1 MKVKRLRYKYKSDI
15 ATHTTADNTIT
26 KTTTPSGTKMYSIPS
41 GGPNSSK
48 ISVVDT
54 YILVLEGSN
63 ETIVLLGND
72 VMALE
77 IFHNPF
83 SSVEF
88 TYASDISLDMLVAIV
103 VVIV

>member
-1 MKVKRLRYKYKSDI
+1 MKVKRLRFKYKSDI

-48 ISVVDT
+48 ISVVVDT
-54 YILVLEGSN
+54 YVLVLEASN
-63 ETIVLLGND
+63 EISVLLGND
-72 VMALE
+72 VIGLE
-77 IFHNPF
+77 TFHNPF

-88 TYASDISLDMLVAIV
+88 IYASDISLDVLIAMV
-103 VVIV
+103 VV